1 MWCKMEAES
10 GLQLLP
16 VSQVLV
22 TILHY
27 MQSSKVSEETQIGWN
42 IYRLEELLLCLPM
55 DGQTKSLGF
64 ENILKTILKPVEI
77 PQNTLCEDPSLIFV
91 LVVQRAVAVT
101 GLSQLLV
108 HSVLARSKWNCS

>member
-1 MWCKMEAES
+1 MEAES